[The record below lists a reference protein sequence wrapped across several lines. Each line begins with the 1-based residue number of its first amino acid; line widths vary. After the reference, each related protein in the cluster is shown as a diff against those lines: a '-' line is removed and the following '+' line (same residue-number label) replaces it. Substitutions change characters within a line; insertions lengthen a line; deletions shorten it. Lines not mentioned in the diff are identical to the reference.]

1 MGVGGGGQRRFQG
14 GAGVV
19 DRAQALPGDQRRV
32 QSAAVGRGHRQ
43 GAAQVVQRL
52 GRAIGLQGV
61 LAGQPAHV
69 GGIAGRIGQHRL
81 QRGDG
86 VVQAALAVGQLR
98 DQRHHRRAGARSERG
113 DAAERGLGEGEV
125 LLVQVG
131 ETQRVEQARIV
142 RQRVAGAREQRQRA
156 VGVAAAQRQHA
167 VHAEQLRMLRLQ
179 ARGGAAEPLHF
190 VQVAAAQRQVRAHHV
205 GEEFV
210 GIQRRGLRQG
220 VLGLG
225 QVVGADQHA
234 GVQQVQAGVFRR
246 QRNRAADAVQGGG
259 GLAVLLLRQ
268 RQPAE
273 GLRVVGD
280 LGGPGLGETQRV
292 GGVLAAQGVE
302 NGLVHGVPA
311 RGKPAL

>member
-1 MGVGGGGQRRFQG
+1 
-14 GAGVV
+14 
-19 DRAQALPGDQRRV
+19 
-32 QSAAVGRGHRQ
+32 
-43 GAAQVVQRL
+43 
-52 GRAIGLQGV
+52 
-61 LAGQPAHV
+61 
-69 GGIAGRIGQHRL
+69 
-81 QRGDG
+81 
-86 VVQAALAVGQLR
+86 
-98 DQRHHRRAGARSERG
+98 
-113 DAAERGLGEGEV
+113 
-125 LLVQVG
+125 
-131 ETQRVEQARIV
+131 
-142 RQRVAGAREQRQRA
+142 
-156 VGVAAAQRQHA
+156 
-167 VHAEQLRMLRLQ
+167 MLRLQ

-210 GIQRRGLRQG
+210 GIQRRGLRQR

-246 QRNRAADAVQGGG
+246 QRDRTADAVEGGG
-259 GLAVLLLRQ
+259 SLAVLLLRQ

-273 GLRVVGD
+273 GLRVVGG